1 MIVVILDGKTLYE
14 NEKTL
19 IFILNTKKNMDN
31 ISQTNQY
38 GQMDFN
44 LPHDIVPLPSGGKYY
59 KSKKKSVKVGYLTA
73 SDENMLSN
81 IVSQSSRENLF
92 TSLVRLKMY
101 EPELKPEEMLFGDI
115 EAIMI
120 FLRNTSFGTEYTVS
134 LTDPSTGKK
143 FTTTVDLGEI
153 KLKNTL
159 NETDENGLFTTVL
172 PKTGHSIKLKLLN
185 AGDELELTKKAESY
199 PVGMVVPRITWR
211 LLKMIVSIDGNT
223 DKEFIA
229 SFIEKMP
236 IMDSKHIRR
245 FMNDNEPGLDLK
257 KVILAPS
264 GELVEFEIS
273 FGVDFFRPFFGV

>member
-1 MIVVILDGKTLYE
+1 ME
-14 NEKTL
+14 
-19 IFILNTKKNMDN
+19 N

-38 GQMDFN
+38 GQMEFN
-44 LPHDIVPLPSGGKYY
+44 LPHDVVPLPSGGRFY

-81 IVSQSSRENLF
+81 IVSQSTKENLF
-92 TSLVRLKMY
+92 TSLVRLKLY
-101 EPELKPEEMLFGDI
+101 EPDLKPEEMLFGDI

-120 FLRNTSFGTEYTVS
+120 FLRNTSFGTDYTISLVDP
-134 LTDPSTGKK
+134 LTDKRFS
-143 FTTTVDLGEI
+143 TTVDLGEI
-153 KLKNTL
+153 NLKPVL
-159 NETDENGLFTTVL
+159 NEPDENGLFTTVL
-172 PKTGHSIKLKLLN
+172 PKTGHTVRLKLLN
-185 AGDELELTKKAESY
+185 AGDELELSKKAESY

-264 GELVEFEIS
+264 GEKVEFEIN